1 MMDFILINYQ
11 AAAGVILAVILIIYA
26 LVTRQWSILQVAAY
40 RLMLDAERLMSTKE
54 GIERMDAVYAT
65 VWQQVPKQLKRF
77 VTEKTLREKLQ
88 DWYNLAK
95 NSLAL
100 ANEEGS
106 K

>member
-1 MMDFILINYQ
+1 
-11 AAAGVILAVILIIYA
+11 
-26 LVTRQWSILQVAAY
+26 
-40 RLMLDAERLMSTKE
+40 
-54 GIERMDAVYAT
+54 MDAVYAT